1 MTAMLILNGVLMAM
15 IVAGILTVLVWGIVT
30 DRPWRDRVR
39 VAHAR
44 HSPRPAAPERSRQAL
59 RRHEGAS
66 GLSA

>member
-39 VAHAR
+39 VAHLR
-44 HSPRPAAPERSRQAL
+44 HSPRPAGPERSRQPL